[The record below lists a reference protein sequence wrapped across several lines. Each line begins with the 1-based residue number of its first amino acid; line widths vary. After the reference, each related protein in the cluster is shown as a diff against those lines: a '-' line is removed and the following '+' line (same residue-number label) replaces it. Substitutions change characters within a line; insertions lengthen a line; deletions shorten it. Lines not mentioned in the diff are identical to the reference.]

1 MGVFYVV
8 HIGNIN
14 LRSIPFLKI
23 HVIALSW
30 SLLLIA
36 FPIVNEGMEKHISIP
51 VFSHYLYILAL
62 TIPFDIRDLQYDSKE
77 YKTIPQQFGVQGSK
91 VIAEIALMMFAALVV
106 MNDQELLK
114 SNLFWLAMIVSGT
127 LIILVKK
134 SNSDWYFAGAID
146 GSIALLGLSYL
157 MN

>member
-1 MGVFYVV
+1 
-8 HIGNIN
+8 
-14 LRSIPFLKI
+14 
-23 HVIALSW
+23 
-30 SLLLIA
+30 
-36 FPIVNEGMEKHISIP
+36 MEKHISIP